1 MAIGKQPLRPKSP
14 NQKGRRPMLNMY
26 WMYALIIISLIALYN
41 FQDNTIVKEM
51 GEDEFLTQVQ
61 EGNVEKVVI
70 NRESATITGTLTKQG
85 AKKLKLTPPDGHDV
99 GAEIKTQ
106 AASAER
112 FDDKMSK
119 INNTL
124 REEGKP
130 TVPYEFENGS
140 DFMKIFWYFGPIL
153 IFVLFMVFMSRR
165 MNGGGSA
172 GRYFQCRQVA
182 GQGL

>member
-1 MAIGKQPLRPKSP
+1 
-14 NQKGRRPMLNMY
+14 MLNMY

-99 GAEIKTQ
+99 EI
-106 AASAER
+106 
-112 FDDKMSK
+112 
-119 INNTL
+119 
-124 REEGKP
+124 
-130 TVPYEFENGS
+130 
-140 DFMKIFWYFGPIL
+140 
-153 IFVLFMVFMSRR
+153 
-165 MNGGGSA
+165 
-172 GRYFQCRQVA
+172 GRAHV
-182 GQGL
+182 